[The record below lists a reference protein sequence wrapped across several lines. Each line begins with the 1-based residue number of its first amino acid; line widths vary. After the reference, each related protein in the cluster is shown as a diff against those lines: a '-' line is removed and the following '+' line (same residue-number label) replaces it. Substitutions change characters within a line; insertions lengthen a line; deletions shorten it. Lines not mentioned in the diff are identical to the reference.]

1 MISHQTVFILGA
13 GASAPYEYPTGKIL
27 RKIICKESVENFRD
41 CILNSPSI
49 STPRKVNLKSDIEE
63 LSRVFYDSSTSSI
76 DLFLS
81 RNHRFAD
88 IGRMAIA
95 LSILLKEE
103 TSRFREDIRRQSPD
117 WYSFLFNKMT
127 NTLTEPDS
135 YKYFKDNKVS
145 FITFNYDRSFE
156 YFLYE
161 SLINSFTTIPLQ
173 ETKIKELI
181 PFPIQHVYGVVE
193 KLPWQDSEKGIEYR
207 SFMAANDKYQLIEKV
222 KDNIR
227 VIYDRVNDDIEEMK
241 KLIRA
246 AGRIFFLGFGFAQ
259 ENLEILGIP
268 EVLKH
273 QPNIY
278 GTAFGW
284 TEKEIEDLR
293 GYLQSKFPQKEIA
306 PLLNNPYIKNI
317 NCYELLR
324 EYL

>member
-1 MISHQTVFILGA
+1 
-13 GASAPYEYPTGKIL
+13 
-27 RKIICKESVENFRD
+27 
-41 CILNSPSI
+41 
-49 STPRKVNLKSDIEE
+49 
-63 LSRVFYDSSTSSI
+63 
-76 DLFLS
+76 
-81 RNHRFAD
+81 
-88 IGRMAIA
+88 
-95 LSILLKEE
+95 
-103 TSRFREDIRRQSPD
+103 
-117 WYSFLFNKMT
+117 MT
-127 NTLTEPDS
+127 NTLTKPDS

-173 ETKIKELI
+173 ETKTKELI
-181 PFPIQHVYGVVE
+181 PFPTRHVYGVVE
-193 KLPWQDSEKGIEYR
+193 KLPWQDSENGIEYR
-207 SFMAANDKYQLIEKV
+207 SFMAAHDKYQLIEKV

-227 VIYDRVNDDIEEMK
+227 IIYDRVNDDIEEMK

-268 EVLKH
+268 DVLKH

-278 GTAFGW
+278 GTALGW
-284 TEKEIEDLR
+284 TEKEIKDLR
-293 GYLQSKFPQKEIA
+293 GYLQSQFPQKEIT
-306 PLLNNPYIKNI
+306 PLLNNPYIKNF